1 MVTSAP
7 VVEAMVASSCTVSF
21 DEPKQVV
28 RLGGGSTG
36 KLIKN
41 AFCAL
46 NEILRKK
53 KKAKRYL
60 VKERRY
66 NFIFILCI
74 NNTSL
79 KTSSRNLSKIKE

>member
-1 MVTSAP
+1 MTSPP

-53 KKAKRYL
+53 PKD
-60 VKERRY
+60 
-66 NFIFILCI
+66 I
-74 NNTSL
+74 SL
-79 KTSSRNLSKIKE
+79 KKGGIILFSFCVLNNY